1 MNTARVWMRN
11 LGTTVIY
18 YEWIR
23 VPFKLC
29 NVEGKDDKEKHISEK
44 IQVSSDT
51 YIYIARL
58 EKLHFS

>member
-1 MNTARVWMRN
+1 MRN